1 LGTPEFYGG
10 PPPGKKSAQ
19 TAPLPQTKERHVPA
33 LLAVLL
39 LIVILAIL
47 GFAVVKVLLW
57 VAAILLIIW
66 LIGFFMRG
74 AGGARWYRW

>member
-1 LGTPEFYGG
+1 MG
-10 PPPGKKSAQ
+10 
-19 TAPLPQTKERHVPA
+19 A

-39 LIVILAIL
+39 LILILGIL

-66 LIGFFMRG
+66 LVGFFMRG
-74 AGGARWYRW
+74 AEGRWYRW